1 MADLIEDA
9 IDEKYGPR
17 CDTFEADCWTCQ
29 VWQQYDALHEAGE
42 RARERALEEAIEIVR
57 NVRIPADLDGCGDA
71 LDCGLA
77 RIEAAIRALKGR
89 R

>member
-29 VWQQYDALHEAGE
+29 VWKQYDALHEAGE
-42 RARERALEEAIEIVR
+42 RARERALEEAAEVALAYADGQDKTVR
-57 NVRIPADLDGCGDA
+57 ATCVAK
-71 LDCGLA
+71 
-77 RIEAAIRALKGR
+77 AIRALKGGR
-89 R
+89 